1 MDMAS
6 TIWREMYG
14 NGAGTGMVAAITAV
28 ARQATR
34 GGLLQALTVCCGA
47 AAGTTAPTTC
57 GALIATTARLA
68 AAATITV
75 SVACVLEVSQAG
87 ERSDKQARSGAAP
100 VRREVRAEIPRGG
113 LPLDN
118 QLVATNSYTDRSRAM

>member
-1 MDMAS
+1 
-6 TIWREMYG
+6 MYG
-14 NGAGTGMVAAITAV
+14 NGAGIGMETVITSAV
-28 ARQATR
+28 RGVTR
-34 GGLLQALTVCCGA
+34 VGLLQALTVCCGA

-87 ERSDKQARSGAAP
+87 ERGDKQARSGAAP
-100 VRREVRAEIPRGG
+100 VRSRAREEIPRSG
-113 LPLDN
+113 
-118 QLVATNSYTDRSRAM
+118 RRKKWK